1 MTIPLRPRTIGVMG
15 SGKQPWTELAAPLG
29 RALALA
35 GYHLLTG
42 GGQGV
47 MRSVSEAFCAVPQR
61 AGRSIGIVPTEA
73 VGEPD
78 EGRDGGDGGEGGE
91 GLTFRPL
98 PGYPNP
104 FVEVPILSP
113 LPRHLPD
120 APAGTL
126 SRNHI
131 NVLSSDVIVALPGN
145 HGTRDEVGLAVR
157 YGKPVILFGERE
169 HFADMPASLVR
180 TVSLDTVMDFVRTAR

>member
-1 MTIPLRPRTIGVMG
+1 MG

-29 RALALA
+29 RAIATA

-47 MRSVSEAFCAVPQR
+47 MTSVSEAFCAVPQR
-61 AGRSIGIVPTEA
+61 AGRSIGVVPTEA
-73 VGEPD
+73 T
-78 EGRDGGDGGEGGE
+78 GDDA
-91 GLTFRPL
+91 TFRPL
-98 PGYPNP
+98 PGYPNR
-104 FVEVPILSP
+104 FVEIPIVSP

-120 APAGTL
+120 APPGTL

-157 YGKPVILFGERE
+157 YGKPVILFGESE
-169 HFADMPASLVR
+169 HFVQMPETLVR
-180 TVSLDTVMDFVRTAR
+180 TVSLDAVMDFVRTAR

>member
-1 MTIPLRPRTIGVMG
+1 MTSALRPKTVGVMG

-47 MRSVSEAFCAVPQR
+47 MTSVSEAFCAVPQR
-61 AGRSIGIVPTEA
+61 IRIGRSIGVVPTEA
-73 VGEPD
+73 AGE
-78 EGRDGGDGGEGGE
+78 DGTAP
-91 GLTFRPL
+91 TFRPL

-104 FVEVPILSP
+104 FVEVPIVSP

-145 HGTRDEVGLAVR
+145 HGTRDEVGLAVH
-157 YGKPVILFGERE
+157 YGKPVILFGECE

>member
-1 MTIPLRPRTIGVMG
+1 MRPQTIGVMG

-29 RALALA
+29 RAIAMA
-35 GYHLLTG
+35 GFHLLTG

-47 MRSVSEAFCAVPQR
+47 MASVSEAFCAVPQR
-61 AGRSIGIVPTEA
+61 LGRCIGIVPTEA
-73 VGEPD
+73 VGNDDEPV
-78 EGRDGGDGGEGGE
+78 R
-91 GLTFRPL
+91 FRPA

-104 FVEVPILSP
+104 FVEVPIVSP

-120 APAGTL
+120 APPGTL

-131 NVLSSDVIVALPGN
+131 NVLSSDVIVALPGQ

-157 YGKPVILFGERE
+157 YGKPVILFGDVE
-169 HFADMPASLVR
+169 HFAEMPATLVR
-180 TVSLDTVMDFVRTAR
+180 TVSLDTVMDFVRTVR

>member
-1 MTIPLRPRTIGVMG
+1 MG

-47 MRSVSEAFCAVPQR
+47 MASVSEAFCAVPQR
-61 AGRSIGIVPTEA
+61 VGRSIGVIPTEA
-73 VGEPD
+73 VGD
-78 EGRDGGDGGEGGE
+78 DGEDP
-91 GLTFRPL
+91 TFRPL

-104 FVEVPILSP
+104 FVEVPIVSP

-145 HGTRDEVGLAVR
+145 HGTRDEVRLAVH
-157 YGKPVILFGERE
+157 YGKPVILFGESE
-169 HFADMPASLVR
+169 HFADMSASLVR
-180 TVSLDTVMDFVRTAR
+180 TVSLDAVMTFVRTAQ

>member
-1 MTIPLRPRTIGVMG
+1 MTLPLRPKTIGVMG
-15 SGKQPWTELAAPLG
+15 SGKQPWPELAAPLG

-35 GYHLLTG
+35 GFHLLTG

-47 MRSVSEAFCAVPQR
+47 MTSVSEAFCAVPQR
-61 AGRSIGIVPTEA
+61 IGRSIGIVPTEA
-73 VGEPD
+73 VG
-78 EGRDGGDGGEGGE
+78 GTDGGDDGQTGVPG
-91 GLTFRPL
+91 TFRAV

-120 APAGTL
+120 APPGTL

-131 NVLSSDVIVALPGN
+131 NVLSSDAIVALPGN
-145 HGTRDEVGLAVR
+145 HGTRNEVGLAVH
-157 YGKPVILFGERE
+157 YGKPVILFGQSEY
-169 HFADMPASLVR
+169 FADMPAWLVR
-180 TVSLDTVMDFVRTAR
+180 TVSLDTVMDFVRTVR

>member
-1 MTIPLRPRTIGVMG
+1 MG
-15 SGKQPWTELAAPLG
+15 SGKQPWTDLAAPLG
-29 RALALA
+29 RALAL
-35 GYHLLTG
+35 GGFHLLTG
-42 GGQGV
+42 GGGGV
-47 MRSVSEAFCAVPQR
+47 MTSVSEAFCAVPQR

-73 VGEPD
+73 Q
-78 EGRDGGDGGEGGE
+78 GDAG
-91 GLTFRPL
+91 TFRPL

-104 FVEVPILSP
+104 FVEVPIVSP

-120 APAGTL
+120 APPGTL

-145 HGTRDEVGLAVR
+145 HGTRDEVGLAVH
-157 YGKPVILFGERE
+157 YGKPVILFGESE
-169 HFADMPASLVR
+169 HFAQMPATLVR

>member
-1 MTIPLRPRTIGVMG
+1 MTSALRPKTVGVMG
-15 SGKQPWTELAAPLG
+15 SGKLPWTELAAPLG

-47 MRSVSEAFCAVPQR
+47 MTSVSEAFCAVPQR
-61 AGRSIGIVPTEA
+61 IGRSIGVVPTEA
-73 VGEPD
+73 VGE
-78 EGRDGGDGGEGGE
+78 DGATP
-91 GLTFRPL
+91 TFRPL

-104 FVEVPILSP
+104 FVEVPIVSP

-120 APAGTL
+120 APAGAL

-145 HGTRDEVGLAVR
+145 HGTRDEVGLAVH
-157 YGKPVILFGERE
+157 YGKPVILFGECE

>member
-1 MTIPLRPRTIGVMG
+1 MTTPLRPHTVGVMG
-15 SGKQPWTELAAPLG
+15 SGKQPWTELAVPLG

-47 MRSVSEAFCAVPQR
+47 MSSVSEAFCAVPQR
-61 AGRSIGIVPTEA
+61 VGRSIGIVPTEA
-73 VGEPD
+73 VGK
-78 EGRDGGDGGEGGE
+78 GDEGGE

-104 FVEVPILSP
+104 FVEVPIVSP

-131 NVLSSDVIVALPGN
+131 NVLSSDVIVALPGS

-157 YGKPVILFGERE
+157 YGKPVILFGESE
-169 HFADMPASLVR
+169 HFADMSAALVR

>member
-1 MTIPLRPRTIGVMG
+1 MTSALRSITVGVMG

-29 RALALA
+29 RALAIA

-47 MRSVSEAFCAVPQR
+47 MASVSEAFCAVPQR
-61 AGRSIGIVPTEA
+61 MGRSIGVVPTEA
-73 VGEPD
+73 VSHDGERP
-78 EGRDGGDGGEGGE
+78 
-91 GLTFRPL
+91 TFRPL
-98 PGYPNP
+98 AGYPNP
-104 FVEVPILSP
+104 FVEVPIVSP

-145 HGTRDEVGLAVR
+145 HGTRDEVGLALH
-157 YGKPVILFGERE
+157 YGKPVILFGQRE

>member
-1 MTIPLRPRTIGVMG
+1 MTPPLRPLTIGVMG
-15 SGKQPWTELAAPLG
+15 SGKLPWTELAAPLG
-29 RALALA
+29 RALALG

-47 MRSVSEAFCAVPQR
+47 MTSVSEAFCAVPAR
-61 AGRSIGIVPTEA
+61 TGRSIGIVPTEA
-73 VGEPD
+73 VDKE
-78 EGRDGGDGGEGGE
+78 DGAGS
-91 GLTFRPL
+91 TFRAL

-104 FVEVPILSP
+104 FVEVTILSP

-120 APAGTL
+120 APPGTL

-131 NVLSSDVIVALPGN
+131 NVLSSDAIVALPGN
-145 HGTRDEVGLAVR
+145 HGTRNEIGLAVH
-157 YGKPVILFGERE
+157 YGKPVILFGESE

-180 TVSLDTVMDFVRTAR
+180 TVSLDTVMAFVRTVR

>member
-1 MTIPLRPRTIGVMG
+1 MPPSLHPKTIGVMG
-15 SGKQPWTELAAPLG
+15 SGKQPWPELAVPLG

-47 MRSVSEAFCAVPQR
+47 MTSVSEAFCAVPQR
-61 AGRSIGIVPTEA
+61 VGRSIGVVPTQA
-73 VGEPD
+73 DDNGI
-78 EGRDGGDGGEGGE
+78 
-91 GLTFRPL
+91 FRAL
-98 PGYPNP
+98 PGYPNA
-104 FVEVPILSP
+104 FVEVTIVSP

-120 APAGTL
+120 APPGTF

-131 NVLSSDVIVALPGN
+131 NVMSSDVIVALPGN
-145 HGTRDEVGLAVR
+145 HGTRNEIGLAVH
-157 YGKPVILFGERE
+157 YGKPVILFGEDE
-169 HFADMPASLVR
+169 HFADMPATLRR

>member
-1 MTIPLRPRTIGVMG
+1 MTIPLRPLTIGVMG

-47 MRSVSEAFCAVPQR
+47 MTSVSEAFCAVPER
-61 AGRSIGIVPTEA
+61 VGRSIGIVPTE
-73 VGEPD
+73 PI
-78 EGRDGGDGGEGGE
+78 GDGDAANG
-91 GLTFRPL
+91 TFRAL

-120 APAGTL
+120 APPGTL

-131 NVLSSDVIVALPGN
+131 NVLSSDAIVALPGN
-145 HGTRDEVGLAVR
+145 HGTRNEVGLAVH
-157 YGKPVILFGERE
+157 YGKPVILFGESE
-169 HFADMPASLVR
+169 HFADMPASLAR
-180 TVSLDTVMDFVRTAR
+180 TVSLDTVMDFVRTVR